1 MRLTSL
7 LLALLLAGGLY
18 WWFALR
24 GPAEDSVTA
33 AVAEAP
39 AEAPAEAA
47 AEPPVE
53 VVVVESHAEP
63 VVNSLTLRGRTLP
76 NRRVEVTAETEGLVV
91 SEPPRKGETVAK
103 GDLLCRIDP
112 GARLAALKEAR
123 AKLAE
128 ARIEAEAAEQLAD
141 RGFGPETTRL
151 ARRAALEAAQARVE
165 QIELDIA
172 RLEIRAPFAGTLE
185 EDAAETG
192 ARLGIGDVCASI
204 VDLSPLKV
212 LGYASELEVD
222 RIAVGQ
228 PATARL
234 VNGETADGRISHIAP
249 VADSDTRTF
258 AVEVALPNPEHRL
271 RAGMTAE
278 IRIDLPAVEAHRVPQ
293 SALTLD
299 DQGRLGVRVAEDGRA
314 RFFPVEIVR
323 EGAEAVWLAGLPGTA
338 RVMVAG
344 QEFVTDGRAVRA
356 VPLAESALR

>member
-7 LLALLLAGGLY
+7 LFALLLAGGLY

-24 GPAEDSVTA
+24 GPAEDSVTDV
-33 AVAEAP
+33 VAEAP
-39 AEAPAEAA
+39 AEAAE
-47 AEPPVE
+47 EPPVE
-53 VVVVESHAEP
+53 VVVIESHAEP
-63 VVNSLTLRGRTLP
+63 VVNTLTLRGRTLP

-91 SEPPRKGETVAK
+91 SEPPRKGATVAR

-128 ARIEAEAAEQLAD
+128 TRIEAEAAEQLAD

-192 ARLGIGDVCASI
+192 ARLGIGDVCARLA
-204 VDLSPLKV
+204 DLAPLKV
-212 LGYASELEVD
+212 VGYVSELDVD
-222 RIAVGQ
+222 RIALGQ
-228 PATARL
+228 RVRARL
-234 VNGETADGRISHIAP
+234 VNGDTAEGRITHVAP
-249 VADSDTRTF
+249 VADADTRTYD
-258 AVEVALPNPEHRL
+258 VEVSLPNPGHRL
-271 RAGMTAE
+271 RAGATAE
-278 IRIDLPAVEAHRVPQ
+278 IRIDLPAVEAHEVPQ

-299 DQGRLGVRVAEDGRA
+299 DQGRLGVRVAENGRA

-323 EGAEAVWLAGLPGTA
+323 EGPEALWVTGLPETA